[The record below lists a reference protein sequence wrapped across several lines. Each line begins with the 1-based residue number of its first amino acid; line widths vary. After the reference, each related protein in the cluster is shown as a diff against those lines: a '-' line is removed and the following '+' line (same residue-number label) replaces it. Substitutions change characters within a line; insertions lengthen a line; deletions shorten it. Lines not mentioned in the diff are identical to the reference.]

1 MAASR
6 QPPWRLALSV
16 IMAAGVAA
24 VSTAAA
30 PRFPH
35 QSQAAAAAAVANW
48 APQRRY
54 NWTER
59 FYEQTLDHFSFGSD
73 ATFRQRYLLNDG
85 DWGGADA
92 GAPIFVY
99 CGNEGDVAWFA
110 QNTGFMWEIAPRF
123 GALLVFPEHRY
134 YGKSIPEA
142 AVRGVDGE
150 SLAFLTA
157 EQALADLAAL
167 VTDLKT
173 NLSAQASPVVVF
185 GGSYGGMLA
194 AWFRLKYP
202 HVATGALASSAP
214 ILQFEDFVPPDTF
227 YRIVSEDFRRESETC
242 FHDIRQSWAL
252 IDAVGSSRDGLQ
264 ELRRTFHLCSDLN
277 STEELK
283 NWLEEAYSFLAMV
296 DYPVSASFMMPLP
309 AYPIREVMQ
318 ATSSRPSASAVAR
331 AVDTLYHFKV
341 RKEHLNN
348 LRNQV
353 CRAMD
358 GLQGKS
364 SILERVFAG
373 VSVYYNHTGAA
384 DCFAP
389 GDDPHGMSGWDYQAC
404 TEMVMPMASNAN
416 NSMFPPFRWDPSAYA
431 DRCVDQFGVRPRPDW
446 IPTEF
451 GGKDIKRVLRDF
463 ASNIIFSNG
472 LLDPWSGGGVLENI
486 SRSVVALTISDG
498 AHHLDLRASTPDD
511 PPSVQR
517 QRETECRIIQ
527 GWLDAYAQADARSLR
542 NSATL
547 AKVA

>member
-1 MAASR
+1 MPHHPLSLLAFVVAAGIAAVAAS
-6 QPPWRLALSV
+6 S
-16 IMAAGVAA
+16 
-24 VSTAAA
+24 A

-35 QSQAAAAAAVANW
+35 QTQTAAAAVAHTV
-48 APQRRY
+48 PLQRRY

-85 DWGGADA
+85 DWDGADA

-110 QNTGFMWEIAPRF
+110 KNTGFMWEIAPRF

-134 YGKSIPEA
+134 YGKSIPEVA
-142 AVRGVDGE
+142 MRGAGGE

-167 VTDLKT
+167 VTDLKA
-173 NLSAQASPVVVF
+173 NLLAQASPVVVF

-227 YRIVSEDFRRESETC
+227 YRIVSEDFRRESESC
-242 FHDIRQSWAL
+242 FQDIRQSWTV
-252 IDAVGSSRDGLQ
+252 IDDVGSSRDGLQ
-264 ELRRTFHLCSDLN
+264 ELRHTFHLCSDLN

-309 AYPIREVMQ
+309 AYPIREV
-318 ATSSRPSASAVAR
+318 
-331 AVDTLYHFKV
+331 
-341 RKEHLNN
+341 
-348 LRNQV
+348 

-384 DCFAP
+384 ACFAP

-404 TEMVMPMASNAN
+404 TEMVMPMASNAS
-416 NSMFPPFRWDPSAYA
+416 NSMFPPFCWDPSAYA
-431 DRCVDQFGVRPRPDW
+431 DRCISQFGVRPRPKW

-451 GGKDIKRVLRDF
+451 GGRDIKRTLRDF

-517 QRETECRIIQ
+517 QREAECRIIQ
-527 GWLDAYAQADARSLR
+527 GWLDAYARAGAKWLR

-547 AKVA
+547 AKIA